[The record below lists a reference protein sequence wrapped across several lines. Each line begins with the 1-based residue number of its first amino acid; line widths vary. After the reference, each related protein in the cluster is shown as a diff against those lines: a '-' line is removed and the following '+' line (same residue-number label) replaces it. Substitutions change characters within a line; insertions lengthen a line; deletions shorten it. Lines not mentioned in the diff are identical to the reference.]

1 MDKNKAE
8 LIARL
13 MHGRDEWELLINHVG
28 AKRVGIGRISGH
40 WSVKNIV
47 AHISVREQYLADRLA
62 EIARG
67 EQFYPCDTLAL
78 LDTFMAEFGYP
89 DFESPMISEEA
100 ANEWV
105 YQKYKNVE
113 MRELI
118 ADELHAFD
126 AILAEGRAMPPEKLD
141 QQGLINKIQ
150 ATTLDHYHHHAADIK
165 KHFIHSVLRNP

>member
-1 MDKNKAE
+1 MNRNKAE

-13 MHGRDEWELLINHVG
+13 MHARNEWELLVNHVG
-28 AKRVGIGRISGH
+28 APRIGIGQISGH

-47 AHISVREQYLADRLA
+47 AHIMVREQYLADRLA

-78 LDTFMAEFGYP
+78 LDTFMAEFGHP
-89 DFESPMISEEA
+89 DFDSPMISEES

-113 MRELI
+113 MKELV
-118 ADELHAFD
+118 ADELHAFES
-126 AILAEGRAMPPEKLD
+126 ILTEVRAMPPEKLD
-141 QQGLINKIQ
+141 RQGLINRIQ
-150 ATTLDHYHHHAADIK
+150 AATLDHYRHHAADIK
-165 KHFIHSVLRNP
+165 KHFKHSVLRN

>member
-13 MHGRDEWELLINHVG
+13 MRGRDEWELLINHVG
-28 AKRVGIGRISGH
+28 AKRAGIGRISGH

-47 AHISVREQYLADRLA
+47 AHIMVREQYLADRLA

-67 EQFYPCDTLAL
+67 EPFYPCDTLAL

-89 DFESPMISEEA
+89 DFESPMISNEA
-100 ANEWV
+100 ANDWV

-113 MRELI
+113 MRELV
-118 ADELHAFD
+118 ADELHAFE
-126 AILAEGRAMPPEKLD
+126 AILAEVRAMPPEKLN
-141 QQGLINKIQ
+141 QQGLIKKIQ
-150 ATTLDHYHHHAADIK
+150 AATLDHYHHHAADIK
-165 KHFIHSVLRNP
+165 KHFKHSVLRNP

>member
-13 MHGRDEWELLINHVG
+13 MRGRDEWELLINHVG
-28 AKRVGIGRISGH
+28 ATRIGIGRISGH

-47 AHISVREQYLADRLA
+47 AHIMVHEQYLADRLA

-78 LDTFMAEFGYP
+78 LDRFMAEFGYP
-89 DFESPMISEEA
+89 DFESSMISEES

-113 MRELI
+113 MRELV
-118 ADELHAFD
+118 ADELHAFE
-126 AILAEGRAMPPEKLD
+126 AILAEVRAMPPDKLN
-141 QQGLINKIQ
+141 QQGLIKKIQ
-150 ATTLDHYHHHAADIK
+150 AATLDHYRHHAADIK
-165 KHFIHSVLRNP
+165 KHFKHSVLRNS

>member
-1 MDKNKAE
+1 MGKNKAE

-13 MHGRDEWELLINHVG
+13 MRGRDEWELLINHVG
-28 AKRVGIGRISGH
+28 ARRVGISRISGH
-40 WSVKNIV
+40 WSVKNII
-47 AHISVREQYLADRLA
+47 AHITVREQYLADRLA

-89 DFESPMISEEA
+89 DFESPMISEES

-113 MRELI
+113 MRELV
-118 ADELHAFD
+118 ADELHAFE
-126 AILAEGRAMPPEKLD
+126 AILAEVRAMPPEKLN
-141 QQGLINKIQ
+141 QQGLIKKIQ
-150 ATTLDHYHHHAADIK
+150 ATTLDHYRHHAADIK
-165 KHFIHSVLRNP
+165 RHFKHSVLRNS

>member
-13 MHGRDEWELLINHVG
+13 MRGRDEWELLINHVG
-28 AKRVGIGRISGH
+28 AARIGISRISGH

-47 AHISVREQYLADRLA
+47 AHIMVREQYLADRLA

-67 EQFYPCDTLAL
+67 EQFYPCETLAL
-78 LDTFMAEFGYP
+78 LESFMAEFGYP
-89 DFESPMISEEA
+89 DFESPMISEES

-113 MRELI
+113 LMELI
-118 ADELHAFD
+118 ADELHAFGE
-126 AILAEGRAMPPEKLD
+126 ILAEVRAMPPEKLA
-141 QQGLINKIQ
+141 QQGLIKKIQ
-150 ATTLDHYHHHAADIK
+150 AATLDQYRHHAADIK
-165 KHFIHSVLRNP
+165 KYFAHSISRNL